1 TRKWKKLYGLS
12 VNFVCPY
19 CLKTVPLSQ
28 STVEHEPPKS
38 RQRELGVASQTYI
51 VCAKCNH
58 KKGALTLEEYREWL
72 RLERIRNGQ
81 QREKTK

>member
-1 TRKWKKLYGLS
+1 MKARRWKRLYGTQ
-12 VNFVCPY
+12 VTFVCPY

-38 RQRELGVASQTYI
+38 RQKEVGQKSQTYL

-58 KKGALTLEEYREWL
+58 EKGALTLEEYREWL
-72 RLERIRNGQ
+72 RLETIRHGGNQ
-81 QREKTK
+81 K